1 MKDHRECGRL
11 SERSVQSNCVGAQRL
26 ASAHRAEHRSG
37 AGRLR
42 RESGRIGVFMKSIP
56 LLCFG
61 LFALSA
67 LPGCSDHSKPPA
79 PPPSQVGVVSVEPQ
93 SVALTRELVG
103 RLAPYL
109 SANVTARVSGVLL
122 KRVYTEGSEVKL
134 GQVLFEIDPAY
145 YQAQLNNDLGVLGED
160 EATYL
165 NDRVNAE
172 RYHKLLPVG
181 SVSQQ
186 TADNADATV
195 RTDAAKIKADQA
207 LVDSARV
214 NLGYTKVTSPIEG
227 IASQQQ
233 VTVGAVVGSST
244 SDAGSGGTLLTTVNQ
259 IDQLYVNFT
268 MSAADLLTLREANT
282 RGNVA
287 LAKQDKTTVQI
298 VLPDGTTYDQL
309 GVLDFSDVT
318 VNATTGAVNLRA
330 LVPNA
335 QQTLLPGMYVTL
347 NVNLGQR
354 HDVFL
359 VPQQALQRDTVGAY
373 ALVVDATGK
382 VARKD
387 VSATD
392 SSGNNWIVTS
402 GLTAGEQVIVSGLQ
416 SVHEGAQV
424 KASPW
429 QAPAAASPQGG
440 SAPAAGGQ
448 SAGNAQ

>member
-1 MKDHRECGRL
+1 MKH
-11 SERSVQSNCVGAQRL
+11 
-26 ASAHRAEHRSG
+26 HT
-37 AGRLR
+37 
-42 RESGRIGVFMKSIP
+42 
-56 LLCFG
+56 LCFG

-67 LPGCSDHSKPPA
+67 LAALSACSGHGQPPA
-79 PPPSQVGVVSVEPQ
+79 PPPAQVGVVTVEPQ
-93 SVALTRELVG
+93 SIALTRPLIG

-122 KRVYTEGSEVKL
+122 RRVYTEGSEVKP

-160 EATYL
+160 EATWL

-172 RYHKLLPVG
+172 RYHKLLPAG

-186 TADNADATV
+186 TVDNADATV
-195 RTDAAKIKADQA
+195 RTDAAKVKADQA

-214 NLGYTKVTSPIEG
+214 NLGYTKVTSPIG
-227 IASQQQ
+227 GVASQQQ

-259 IDQLYVNFT
+259 IDPLYVNFT
-268 MSAADLLTLREANT
+268 ISAADLLTLREANR

-287 LAKQDKTTVQI
+287 LAQQDQTTVQI
-298 VLPDGTTYDQL
+298 VLPDGTPYDQS

-318 VNATTGAVNLRA
+318 VNATTDAVNLRA
-330 LVPNA
+330 RVPNA
-335 QQTLLPGMYVTL
+335 QHMLLPGMYVTL
-347 NVNLGQR
+347 NVNLGQQ

-359 VPQQALQRDTVGAY
+359 VPQEALQRDTVGAY
-373 ALVVDATGK
+373 AMIVDAGGK

-387 VSATD
+387 VTATD
-392 SSGNNWIVTS
+392 NAGTDWIVTS

-416 SVHEGAQV
+416 GAHEGAQV

-429 QAPAAASPQGG
+429 HAPATASPQGG
-440 SAPAAGGQ
+440 SAPAAGAQ

>member
-1 MKDHRECGRL
+1 MKAGREHDHLSEPGVQSHCGRA
-11 SERSVQSNCVGAQRL
+11 RRP
-26 ASAHRAEHRSG
+26 ASAHRVGRHSG
-37 AGRLR
+37 ASRLR
-42 RESGRIGVFMKSIP
+42 WESGKSGVSTKSVA
-56 LLCFG
+56 LLCLG
-61 LFALSA
+61 LFALSGCGK
-67 LPGCSDHSKPPA
+67 PGQPPV
-79 PPPSQVGVVSVEPQ
+79 PPPHVSIITVEPQ
-93 SVALTRELVG
+93 NVALTRDLVG

-122 KRVYTEGSEVKL
+122 KRIYTEGREVKP

-165 NDRVNAE
+165 NDRVNAQ

-186 TADNADATV
+186 TVDNADATV
-195 RTDAAKIKADQA
+195 RTDAAKVKADQA

-214 NLGYTKVTSPIEG
+214 NLSYTRVTSPIGG

-259 IDQLYVNFT
+259 IDSLYVNFT
-268 MSAADLLTLREANT
+268 ISAADLLTLREANS

-335 QQTLLPGMYVTL
+335 QHALLPGMYVSL
-347 NVNLGQR
+347 SVNLGLQ

-359 VPQQALQRDTVGAY
+359 VPQQALQRDAVGAY

-387 VSATD
+387 VSAAD
-392 SSGNNWIVTS
+392 SSGNDWIVTS

-429 QAPAAASPQGG
+429 QAPVAASPQGG

-448 SAGNAQ
+448 SVGNAQ